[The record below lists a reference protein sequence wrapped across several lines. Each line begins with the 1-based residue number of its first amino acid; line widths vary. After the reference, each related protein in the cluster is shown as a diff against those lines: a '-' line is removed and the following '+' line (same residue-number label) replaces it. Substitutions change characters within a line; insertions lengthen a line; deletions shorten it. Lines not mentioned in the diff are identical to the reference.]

1 MHTITPKLLLFGGL
15 WRYTSGHAALGGAVL
30 PWKPKGGHPL
40 REHYSDVRIR
50 HRATQID
57 DGER

>member
-1 MHTITPKLLLFGGL
+1 MEIYQWACCP
-15 WRYTSGHAALGGAVL
+15 WGGAVL